1 MLFFNNAQ
9 SINIRL
15 GETMDKILNTN
26 VDYLNLYVIPWSIN
40 VAMAIVIFIV
50 GRILAKI
57 ITGGVKKIMAKSKVD
72 ESLRD
77 FLGSII
83 QASLMVVVIIAALD
97 RLGVDTTSVLAV
109 FAAAGLA
116 VGLAMKDSLSNF
128 AAGVMLVLFKPFKLG
143 DAVTV
148 AGQTGVIE
156 TIGIFCTV
164 LRTGDNQEITI
175 PNGQI
180 YGNVITNI
188 TKRDTR
194 RIDLVIGIGYGDNIG
209 KAKSLLTDIINSDP
223 AILKDPAP
231 TILVLAL
238 GESSIDLAVR
248 PWVKTSDYWVVR
260 SNLLQAIKESFDAN
274 GISIP
279 FPQRDLHIIDA
290 PQSVKVA

>member
-1 MLFFNNAQ
+1 
-9 SINIRL
+9 
-15 GETMDKILNTN
+15 MDTLLNTD
-26 VDYLNLYVIPWSIN
+26 VDYLNLYIIPWSIN
-40 VAMAIVIFIV
+40 IAMAIVIFVV
-50 GRILAKI
+50 GRSLAKI
-57 ITGGVKKIMAKSKVD
+57 ITSTMKKIMAKSKVD

-83 QASLMVVVIIAALD
+83 NASLMVVVIIASID

-128 AAGVMLVLFKPFKLG
+128 AAGVMLVLFKPFKIG
-143 DAVTV
+143 DVVNV

-164 LRTGDNQEITI
+164 MRTGDNQEITI

-188 TKRDTR
+188 TARDTR

-209 KAKSLLTDIINSDP
+209 KAKSLLNEIINNDP
-223 AILKDPAP
+223 AILKDPSP
-231 TILVLAL
+231 TILVLNL

-248 PWVKTSDYWVVR
+248 PWVKASDYWAVR
-260 SNLLQAIKESFDAN
+260 SDLLQAIKESFDAN

-279 FPQRDLHIIDA
+279 FPQRDLHIINA
-290 PQSVKVA
+290 PQSLKVA